1 MKKCTNC
8 NINYN
13 TSENF
18 CPLCQNKLIGDC
30 EVLVFPTKIRLASH
44 MLFKILLFITLT
56 ISIICGF
63 IELCITNHLKYSL
76 FVIGGLFTNLVV
88 VYHILKNRHNI
99 LRFIGKTGV
108 IFIIIALIWYI
119 VTKSMIITNYVIPSI
134 CIFELL
140 FNLITFIV
148 LRNKYIINY
157 LSLIL
162 INIFILIVPIFLII
176 FKCTSFNLISYISL
190 VFALII
196 LIGLF
201 IFYFDEIIE
210 ELKKLFNL

>member
-1 MKKCTNC
+1 MKKCTSC

-18 CPLCQNKLIGDC
+18 CPLCQNKLIG
-30 EVLVFPTKIRLASH
+30 ENSEEVFPSKIRLKAH
-44 MLFKILLFITLT
+44 LLFKILLFITLAV
-56 ISIICGF
+56 SIICGF
-63 IELCITNHLKYSL
+63 IELCISNHLKYSL
-76 FVIGGLFTNLVV
+76 FIIGGLFTNLVI
-88 VYHILKNRHNI
+88 VYHIIKNRHNV

-108 IFIIIALIWYI
+108 IFIIIALIWYFI
-119 VTKSMIITNYVIPSI
+119 TKSMIITNYIIPSI

-140 FNLITFIV
+140 YNLITFIV
-148 LRNKYIINY
+148 LRNNYIINY

-162 INIFILIVPIFLII
+162 INMFILIIPILLIL

-190 VFALII
+190 VFALIL